1 MAFEKNIDFELVK
14 ALKKTNSEILKQE
27 SEIVRKY
34 NITPSQYGV
43 LECLYIKGDMCISE
57 LIKKL
62 ISTSGT
68 MTVIVKNLEKMKY
81 VTKSINLNDKRYFM
95 VHLTQSGRELVEK
108 LLPEHMKQLNEFAS
122 IFAEQD
128 KTELLRILYKVK
140 DKYKEIV
147 CE

>member
-122 IFAEQD
+122 IFTEQD

>member
-68 MTVIVKNLEKMKY
+68 MTVIVKNLEKMRY

-122 IFAEQD
+122 IFTEQD

>member
-95 VHLTQSGRELVEK
+95 VHLTQSGREMVEK

-122 IFAEQD
+122 IFTEQD